1 MAGLKEIRRKIAS
14 VLNTKK
20 ITYAMKLVSAAKLR
34 KAQDSVG
41 RAREYVTGLNDLLR
55 QLVAEAGDG
64 MSHPLLAARSEVKR
78 VRIVAIG
85 GSRGLCGSYN
95 ANVHRKIEAAVR
107 EISSQRPG
115 ASIEFVVVGK
125 KPAEYCRRVGRE
137 YLAAHEKLSEDAN
150 RWPIDDI
157 CFDIE
162 RDFLSGACDEVWVIY
177 TKFKNALSMQAR
189 FEKLLPLDPGQ
200 SAEGSAPAASSGGT
214 IFEPSAEAV
223 FGAVLPRIL
232 RSNFRQACLDA
243 KASEHASRMTAMEA
257 ATRNANDL
265 AGKLKL
271 LANKLR
277 QSGITRDLLDIVGG
291 AEAIK

>member
-1 MAGLKEIRRKIAS
+1 MAGIKEIRRKIGS

-55 QLVAEAGDG
+55 QLVSEAGDG
-64 MSHPLLAARSEVKR
+64 MTHPLLAARGDVKR
-78 VRIVAIG
+78 VRVVVIG
-85 GSRGLCGSYN
+85 GARGLCGSYN
-95 ANVHRKIEAAVR
+95 ANVNRKLEAAVK
-107 EISSQRPG
+107 ELAAKRPG
-115 ASIEFVVVGK
+115 VMLEFVVVGK

-137 YLAAHEKLSEDAN
+137 YLKSYEKLAEDAN
-150 RWPIDDI
+150 RWPIDDV
-157 CFDIE
+157 CFELE
-162 RDFLSGACDEVWVIY
+162 RDFLAGSCDEVWIIY

-189 FEKLLPLDPGQ
+189 CDKLLPLDPGQ
-200 SAEGSAPAASSGGT
+200 RADGAAVPASGGT
-214 IFEPSAEAV
+214 IFEPSPSAV

-232 RSNFRQACLDA
+232 RSNVRQACLDA

-257 ATRNANDL
+257 ATRNANEL

-271 LANKLR
+271 FANKLR